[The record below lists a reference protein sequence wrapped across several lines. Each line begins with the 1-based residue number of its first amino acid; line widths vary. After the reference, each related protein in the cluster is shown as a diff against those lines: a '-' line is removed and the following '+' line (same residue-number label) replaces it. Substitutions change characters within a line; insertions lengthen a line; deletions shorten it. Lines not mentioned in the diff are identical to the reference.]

1 MRVLLLV
8 LLGLSAG
15 LCGAT
20 SLRGTRD
27 PAQDKVGKLTPQ
39 QILALC
45 RFFQL
50 PQCTDSQGHSG
61 SAHSSEEKSS
71 SEDDAA
77 SLLSDKV
84 GKLTPQQI
92 LALCRFFQLPQCTDS
107 QGHSG
112 SAHSS
117 EEKSSSE
124 DDAAS
129 LLSGERGVK
138 ESTEREIC
146 PPWYPECLKRR

>member
-61 SAHSSEEKSS
+61 SAHSSEE
-71 SEDDAA
+71 E
-77 SLLSDKV
+77 
-84 GKLTPQQI
+84 
-92 LALCRFFQLPQCTDS
+92 
-107 QGHSG
+107 
-112 SAHSS
+112 
-117 EEKSSSE
+117 SSSE